1 MSGLECFLDGF
12 SLIRR
17 PGLRRYFVVPIII
30 NALVLTG
37 LVAVSYTHFGDWVEL
52 IMGWFPDWMVALY
65 WLVWGIALIVLLVL
79 ILFVFTFVANII
91 ASPFN
96 AVLSIRV
103 EQVLTG
109 SVPESTVSPWLIL
122 PRSVA
127 RELGKLLYVLP
138 RLLGL
143 LLITIIPVVNMV
155 APFLWVLFGAWMM
168 SIQYTDY
175 AADNNDV
182 SFGELKLKL
191 GSRKL
196 DALMFGLP
204 AYLLLTVPVVNL
216 ILMPVGVAGGT
227 RFWVEPL
234 RQPTI
239 N

>member
-1 MSGLECFLDGF
+1 MNGLECFLDGF
-12 SLIRR
+12 KLIRR
-17 PGLRRYFVVPIII
+17 PGLRRYFVIPIII

-37 LVAVSYTHFGDWVEL
+37 LVAVSYTHFGGWVEL

-65 WLVWGIALIVLLVL
+65 WLVSGIALSVLLVL
-79 ILFVFTFVANII
+79 ILFVFTFVANIM

-103 EQVLTG
+103 EQALTG
-109 SVPESTVSPWLIL
+109 LVPVSTVSPWLIL
-122 PRSVA
+122 PRSMV

-155 APFLWVLFGAWMM
+155 APFLWGLFGVWMM

-175 AADNNDV
+175 AADSNDV

-196 DALMFGLP
+196 DALMFGLA
-204 AYLLLTVPVVNL
+204 AYLLLTIPIVNL

-227 RFWVEPL
+227 RFWVEHL
-234 RQPTI
+234 RQPT
-239 N
+239 NN

>member
-1 MSGLECFLDGF
+1 MTGLECFLDGF
-12 SLIRR
+12 QLIRR
-17 PGLRRYFVVPIII
+17 PGLRRYFIVPCLI
-30 NALVLTG
+30 NAVVLTL
-37 LVAVSYTHFGDWVEL
+37 LVVLSYSHFGDWVA
-52 IMGWFPDWMVALY
+52 IIVAWFPDWMSALY
-65 WLVWGIALIVLLVL
+65 WLVWGISLIVLLVL

-96 AVLSIRV
+96 AILSIKV

-109 SVPESTVSPWLIL
+109 AAPVSTVSPWLIL

-127 RELGKLLYVLP
+127 RELGKLRYILP

-143 LLITIIPVVNMV
+143 LLITIIPVINTV

-168 SIQYTDY
+168 SIQYADY

-182 SFGELKLKL
+182 SFGELQ
-191 GSRKL
+191 SRMRARRF

-216 ILMPVGVAGGT
+216 VLMPIGVAGGT
-227 RFWVEPL
+227 RFWVEHL
-234 RQPTI
+234 R
-239 N
+239 